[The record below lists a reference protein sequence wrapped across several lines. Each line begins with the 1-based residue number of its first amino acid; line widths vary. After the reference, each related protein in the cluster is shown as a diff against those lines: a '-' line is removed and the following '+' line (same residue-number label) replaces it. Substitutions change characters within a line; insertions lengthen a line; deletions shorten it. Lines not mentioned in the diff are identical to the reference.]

1 MGSNSWD
8 SCVPPW
14 SRDQCDSLG
23 VGLRVQEGETIYDFC
38 WFPQMTA
45 TDPTSCC
52 FASSS
57 RAHPVHL
64 WDACTGELRATYRGY
79 NEVDEVAAAYS
90 LAFTPDGAQLYA
102 GYDKRILVFDV
113 TRPGR
118 DYGTITC
125 SGGPRKGEAKLPG
138 IISCMAFPPD
148 SSSLAAGTYAGYVG
162 TFDPRSPPHAQLQ
175 LLLHGHRGGLTQVS
189 YTRDGQYLVTGAR
202 QDDAVLVWD
211 LRYADQALYRLE
223 RDTKSTNQRISFSI
237 EPCGRHLL
245 TGGCS
250 GAVRVFDLQTG
261 NQVDELVI
269 AEGDTVNGCD
279 THPFLSLLA
288 VSTGINNLMF
298 CCWLLLHP
306 TSVLV
311 VLDLHWTRD

>member
-1 MGSNSWD
+1 MLTGFT
-8 SCVPPW
+8 
-14 SRDQCDSLG
+14 G
-23 VGLRVQEGETIYDFC
+23 VMR
-38 WFPQMTA
+38 TA
-45 TDPTSCC
+45 RYES
-52 FASSS
+52 
-57 RAHPVHL
+57 
-64 WDACTGELRATYRGY
+64 
-79 NEVDEVAAAYS
+79 
-90 LAFTPDGAQLYA
+90 
-102 GYDKRILVFDV
+102 
-113 TRPGR
+113 
-118 DYGTITC
+118 
-125 SGGPRKGEAKLPG
+125 
-138 IISCMAFPPD
+138 
-148 SSSLAAGTYAGYVG
+148 
-162 TFDPRSPPHAQLQ
+162 
-175 LLLHGHRGGLTQVS
+175 VS

-223 RDTKSTNQRISFSI
+223 ACHPLSLKERGWHAFLIVMWLPAVPQSSCAGKTAFLSPQKVCCAHNEDVKPVARLNCSPVAVALGCCLLLSAPLLSAPSLHCSPAAAALGRCLLLSAPSLHCSQLALLPCPRALGRYSLLPAPLLAAPCSQLALLPCRCRTGALLPAPCLQRDTKSTNQRISFSI

-250 GAVRVFDLQTG
+250 GAVRTG